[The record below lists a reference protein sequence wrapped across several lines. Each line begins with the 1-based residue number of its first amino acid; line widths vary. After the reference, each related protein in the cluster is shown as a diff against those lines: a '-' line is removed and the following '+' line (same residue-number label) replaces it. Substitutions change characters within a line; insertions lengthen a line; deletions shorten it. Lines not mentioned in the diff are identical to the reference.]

1 MRTELSVLF
10 RFTLRIAAWSSGNYV
25 MMPIDR
31 ADRHDPAPFGR
42 NEEADSVIKPPKWA
56 ALFTFPLPTP
66 VLRPQLIVEAGLL
79 AAVLNF
85 RRPSLSRTAQ

>member
-1 MRTELSVLF
+1 
-10 RFTLRIAAWSSGNYV
+10 

-31 ADRHDPAPFGR
+31 ADRHDLAPFGR
-42 NEEADSVIKPPKWA
+42 NEEAGSVIKSPKGQLSA
-56 ALFTFPLPTP
+56 HSHLPTP

-85 RRPSLSRTAQ
+85 RRPSLSRTTQ